1 MAGQLVDPLQLL
13 IDSGRELEGISCLKR
28 VLEGCQ
34 LFGVSLSGLHDPFE
48 RGTRRVIAA
57 NKSRA
62 YTDLASQLHGGLEQ
76 ILEDPK
82 LIIELVGG
90 LLGLCGVV
98 AIPAHKLSDMGPVFL
113 LDVRV
118 VIFFVGTRAGELNG
132 VASWALLTEGK
143 KAVVD
148 KLTAVVGV
156 DPLEGKRKLV
166 FDLGDRI
173 QDTQS
178 ALTHDGLRSTQQ
190 VAMSTQ
196 SRLWT
201 NSPTAEAPECDT
213 RSISR

>member
-28 VLEGCQ
+28 VLEGCE
-34 LFGVSLSGLHDPFE
+34 LFGISLSGLHDPLKG
-48 RGTRRVIAA
+48 GTGRVIAA

-62 YTDLASQLHGGLEQ
+62 FTDFALQFHRGLEQ

-113 LDVRV
+113 LDVGV
-118 VIFFVGTRAGELNG
+118 VVFFVGSRAGELDST
-132 VASWALLTEGK
+132 ASWALLTESK
-143 KAVVD
+143 KVVVDELAAVVR
-148 KLTAVVGV
+148 V
-156 DPLEGKRKLV
+156 DPLERERKLV

-178 ALTHDGLRSTQQ
+178 ALTHDGLALYPAGSNVDTVQ
-190 VAMSTQ
+190 AMDKLPN
-196 SRLWT
+196 R
-201 NSPTAEAPECDT
+201 
-213 RSISR
+213 

>member
-28 VLEGCQ
+28 VLEGCE
-34 LFGVSLSGLHDPFE
+34 LFGVSLSGLYDPLKG
-48 RGTRRVIAA
+48 GTGCVIAA

-62 YTDLASQLHGGLEQ
+62 FVDLAFKLHRGLKQ

-98 AIPAHKLSDMGPVFL
+98 AIPAHKLPDMGPVFL

-118 VIFFVGTRAGELNG
+118 VVLFVGTRSGELNG
-132 VASWALLTEGK
+132 AASWALLTEGK
-143 KAVVD
+143 KVVVD
-148 KLTAVVGV
+148 ELTAVVRV
-156 DPLEGKRKLV
+156 DPLEGERKMV

-173 QDTQS
+173 QDTQG
-178 ALTHDGLRSTQQ
+178 ALTHDGLALYPAGSNVDTVQ
-190 VAMSTQ
+190 AMEEFPN
-196 SRLWT
+196 R
-201 NSPTAEAPECDT
+201 
-213 RSISR
+213 

>member
-28 VLEGCQ
+28 VLEGCE
-34 LFGVSLSGLHDPFE
+34 LFGVSLSGLHDPLKG
-48 RGTRRVIAA
+48 GTGRVIAA

-62 YTDLASQLHGGLEQ
+62 FTDFALQFHRWLKQ

-113 LDVRV
+113 LDVGV
-118 VIFFVGTRAGELNG
+118 VVFFVGTRSGELDST
-132 VASWALLTEGK
+132 ASWALLTEGK
-143 KAVVD
+143 KVVVD
-148 KLTAVVGV
+148 KLAAVVRV
-156 DPLEGKRKLV
+156 DPLEGERKLV

-173 QDTQS
+173 QDTQG
-178 ALTHDGLRSTQQ
+178 ALTHTQ
-190 VAMSTQ
+190 
-196 SRLWT
+196 
-201 NSPTAEAPECDT
+201 
-213 RSISR
+213 

>member
-118 VIFFVGTRAGELNG
+118 VIFFVGTRGG
-132 VASWALLTEGK
+132 
-143 KAVVD
+143 
-148 KLTAVVGV
+148 
-156 DPLEGKRKLV
+156 
-166 FDLGDRI
+166 
-173 QDTQS
+173 
-178 ALTHDGLRSTQQ
+178 
-190 VAMSTQ
+190 
-196 SRLWT
+196 
-201 NSPTAEAPECDT
+201 
-213 RSISR
+213 